1 MLDSETD
8 AEHFLHSQGSDNR
21 VWMATTNEDKKDV
34 LQQMNRLLQTSH
46 FSNSRRYPAL
56 FKFVVEET
64 LEGRGQFLKERLL
77 GVQVFGRPAHYDTAT
92 DPIVR
97 VTIAEIRKRIA
108 QYYHE
113 EAHELEMRI
122 ELTPGSYEPEFRPRK
137 PHAPEIVEAL
147 SELGTIAI
155 EPKLL
160 EPVLSPVQALKP
172 ALRRRRFSRS
182 AFYSLGGAGLAA
194 IAVTSWLLWG
204 WAHPSALDELWA
216 PVLANHRTITFCLPS
231 GVAKDDGATAI
242 AAGVLPANTP
252 DTKPSVQPSRNST
265 FLDYETLGENV
276 VFSDVLAT
284 LRISNLLSAQ
294 GRDFRYRLTSS
305 TTLDD
310 LRQGPNILL
319 GGLDNRW
326 TLSAIA
332 PLRFHFVGADRD
344 QFWIVDS
351 KNPTKRDWG
360 LNLKLQYGAINRDYA
375 IIARIHNDA
384 TGQVEIIVA
393 GIGMSGT
400 AAAGEFL
407 ADPVQA
413 KELQLRIG
421 PRFRDH
427 DFEAILSTDVVNG
440 VAGAPKI
447 LTTAVW

>member
-1 MLDSETD
+1 MEYP
-8 AEHFLHSQGSDNR
+8 LHSPGRDDR
-21 VWMATTNEDKKDV
+21 VWMATTSEDKKDV
-34 LQQMNRLLQTSH
+34 LLQMNRLLETSH

-56 FKFVVEET
+56 FRFIVEET

-137 PHAPEIVEAL
+137 PLTLEIVGSSSDLGTIVLEPKLSEPALYPVEAL
-147 SELGTIAI
+147 
-155 EPKLL
+155 
-160 EPVLSPVQALKP
+160 P
-172 ALRRRRFSRS
+172 ALSSKRFSRVG
-182 AFYSLGGAGLAA
+182 FYWLGGAGLAA
-194 IAVTSWLLWG
+194 IAVSSWLSWG

-284 LRISNLLSAQ
+284 LHISNLLSAH
-294 GRDFRYRLTSS
+294 GHDFRYRLTSS

-310 LRQGPNILL
+310 LRQGPNILI

-326 TLSAIA
+326 TLSAVA

-351 KNPTKRDWG
+351 KEPTKRDWG

-375 IIARIHNDA
+375 IIARIHDDA
-384 TGQVEIIVA
+384 TGQVEVIVA

-407 ADPVQA
+407 TDPVQA

-421 PRFRDH
+421 PHFRDH

-447 LTTAVW
+447 LKTAVW